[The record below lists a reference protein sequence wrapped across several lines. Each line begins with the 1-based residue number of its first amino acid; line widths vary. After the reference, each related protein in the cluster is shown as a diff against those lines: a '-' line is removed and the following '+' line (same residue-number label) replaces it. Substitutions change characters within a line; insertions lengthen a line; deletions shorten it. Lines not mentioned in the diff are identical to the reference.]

1 MPKLSI
7 KDIFTFEEPYKM
19 VLLFYYDYSK
29 VYNMY
34 NIEQLNKPFNEWE
47 YTLYLLMVYIS
58 NI

>member
-1 MPKLSI
+1 
-7 KDIFTFEEPYKM
+7 M
-19 VLLFYYDYSK
+19 VLLFYYNYSK